1 MFGRRE
7 ATLSAA
13 NHHRPLRKERVMA
26 RYHSFV
32 AFLTITVLL
41 GQGWLTSDSLLLDDR
56 SPVAA
61 DLVELTLAIPQA
73 VTNVEEAEANGKR
86 IRKLRQH
93 GVIPASEFIELQRTD
108 KLASRKLELLRI
120 LVDVELKAAEA
131 KARFLTA

>member
-1 MFGRRE
+1 
-7 ATLSAA
+7 
-13 NHHRPLRKERVMA
+13 MA